1 MRISAAVLSLG
12 WIAAVAWYGWTT
24 LPHLPLDVSGSDPA
38 TVAALQ
44 SAQMRHA
51 LLYAIVAMV
60 PAGALL
66 WFGRRFG
73 APD

>member
-1 MRISAAVLSLG
+1 MRIAAAVLGVG
-12 WIAAVAWYGWTT
+12 WIAAVAWYGWKT
-24 LPHLPLDVSGSDPA
+24 LPHLPLDVSAIDPA

-44 SAQMRHA
+44 FAQMKHA
-51 LLYAIVAMV
+51 LLCAAVALL

-66 WFGRRFG
+66 WLGRRFG